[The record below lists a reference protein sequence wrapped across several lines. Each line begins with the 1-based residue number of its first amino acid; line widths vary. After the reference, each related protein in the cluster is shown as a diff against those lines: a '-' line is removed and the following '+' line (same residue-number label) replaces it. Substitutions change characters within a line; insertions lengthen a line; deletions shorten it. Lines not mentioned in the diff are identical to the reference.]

1 MRMVCKTCLIHTL
14 RYRDGRL
21 QRNSNT
27 DQLPTIEQLN
37 VRPNVNLLRP
47 ESSADFMAGDMRVN
61 EHPFL
66 TSLHTVF
73 LREHNRIAKL
83 LKEYLPYSL
92 QTVSNLTYLVTILHA
107 NLKYKS
113 YD

>member
-1 MRMVCKTCLIHTL
+1 M

-27 DQLPTIEQLN
+27 DQLPTREQLN

-92 QTVSNLTYLVTILHA
+92 QTVSNLKQSDNSTIYSRNHMIHFVG
-107 NLKYKS
+107 
-113 YD
+113 

>member
-1 MRMVCKTCLIHTL
+1 MESVYKNSSTGILL
-14 RYRDGRL
+14 YRDGRL

-27 DQLPTIEQLN
+27 DQLPTREQLN

-92 QTVSNLTYLVTILHA
+92 QTVSFSAGI
-107 NLKYKS
+107 S
-113 YD
+113 YSKLEKLDEF